1 MSNKR
6 EVTTET
12 VGIGRRRFINTAAL
26 AGLTAGVAACNDK
39 PANAPAT
46 AASGPVSA
54 PTAAH

>member
-46 AASGPVSA
+46 LAEPGG
-54 PTAAH
+54 